1 MNIYIFSTLLSI
13 FLFASTDASAISIR
27 KKRNKNKDKVEI
39 VSSADTTATNIDT
52 YIAPIDSAT
61 TSDTTILSITPQVT
75 HILSTKDTISDNDIV
90 LPEGLSTGVDTLIT
104 EEQPNLQPPSNR
116 KGDNIDYPDSV
127 YINRLRQ
134 LPTIIDLPYNKV
146 VKEYITLYTDKRRE
160 LVEKLLALNIY
171 YEPIFE
177 AEIDKVGMPL
187 ELKYL
192 PVIESALRPN
202 AVSRVGAAG
211 LWQFMIG
218 TARMMGLE
226 VNSIVD
232 ERRDP
237 VKSTKQALRYL
248 QQLHRTFGDWTLAIA
263 AYNCGPG
270 NVNKAIRRAGG
281 KRDYWDIYPYLPRET
296 RGYVPA
302 FIAANYV
309 MNYYDAH
316 NIQPG
321 EIELPTATDTVIVS
335 KRLHFKQI
343 ADVLHID
350 IEEIRRLNPQYRR
363 DVIPSTSKTSYA
375 LILPEEYAYEYAGI
389 EDSIAN
395 YQSALYA
402 QRITAEINTAKN
414 IPVQGY
420 HRVRSGENLSVIAHR
435 YRTSV
440 ANLRKWN
447 NLKSNNIYPG
457 MKLIVNSSVSR
468 NKKSSSN
475 VQKANKTSGETWIKN
490 GIRYYKVRS
499 GDNLWDISRKF
510 TGVTVQQIKTANSL
524 KSNSL
529 KPGQILRIP

>member
-1 MNIYIFSTLLSI
+1 MKSYILIILCTLI
-13 FLFASTDASAISIR
+13 LFPANASSAKR
-27 KKRNKNKDKVEI
+27 KKKSKEQNSV
-39 VSSADTTATNIDT
+39 VTPIDT
-52 YIAPIDSAT
+52 IDTRNIT
-61 TSDTTILSITPQVT
+61 TLPLDTIMVKDTVAVVPKVQEPYKLTA
-75 HILSTKDTISDNDIV
+75 KDTISDNDIV

-104 EEQPNLQPPSNR
+104 EEQPNLQPPVNR
-116 KGDNIDYPDSV
+116 QGGNIDYPDSI
-127 YINRLRQ
+127 YIQRLSA
-134 LPTIIDLPYNKV
+134 LPAIIELPYNRV
-146 VKEYITLYTDKRRE
+146 VKEYITLYTVKRRE
-160 LVEKLLALNIY
+160 LVEKLLALNLY

-177 AEIDKVGMPL
+177 AEIDKAGMPL

-202 AVSRVGAAG
+202 AVSPVGATG

-226 VNSIVD
+226 VNSVVD

-248 QQLHRTFGDWTLAIA
+248 QQLHDTLGDWTLAIA

-302 FIAANYV
+302 FIAANYI

-321 EIELPTATDTVIVS
+321 EIELPTETDTVNIS

-343 ADVLHID
+343 SDVLQID
-350 IEEIRRLNPQYRR
+350 IEELRRLNPQYRR
-363 DVIPSTSKTSYA
+363 DVIPSTQQTTYA
-375 LILPEEYAYEYAGI
+375 LILPEETAYAFAGA

-395 YQSALYA
+395 YQASLYA
-402 QRITAEINTAKN
+402 QRITAEINTAKRV
-414 IPVQGY
+414 PAQGY

-440 ANLRKWN
+440 SNLRKWN

-457 MKLIVNSSVSR
+457 MRLIVNSSATSNYKSKSKASTSTSSR
-468 NKKSSSN
+468 SSG
-475 VQKANKTSGETWIKN
+475 GETWVKN

-510 TGVTVQQIKTANSL
+510 QGVTVQQIKTANSL